1 MFDSVKLLLTGV
13 GYFFIAYLI
22 GYSTFLFL
30 SVIVGSLDLYKH
42 HRQERFKSI
51 LPSDYYVPISIIVP
65 AYNEEITVVD
75 TVRSLLTL
83 EYRAYEIIVV
93 DDGSKDR
100 TTEVL
105 AKAFDMHLVH
115 RPIRRQVDCQR
126 EEYVYE
132 TRAQKVPLTLIRKKN
147 GGKADALNMGINA
160 ANFPY
165 FICMD
170 ADSVL
175 QYDSLRRIVQP
186 VLADGNVVA
195 VGGIVR
201 ISNDVDL
208 ENGRVKRYRLPRNI
222 LAFMQVLEYDR
233 SFLASRI
240 LFDRFNGSLIIS
252 GAFGLFKK
260 STVIAVGGYDR
271 KTLGE
276 DMELVV
282 KLHEYCTSNSIPY
295 SIRYASDAICWT
307 QAPERLR
314 DLCKQRRRWH
324 LGLFQSMY
332 KHRTMFSNHRFGAV
346 SFVSYLYFLIYEL
359 LSPFIEIFGVCT
371 MALAWWFD
379 LINVPFMVLF
389 FLIYAV
395 FGSILTLT
403 AFFSRIYTADLTV
416 SFGDGVRAA
425 CLCLFELVF
434 LRFILAWVRCT
445 AFIGYRKRRLSWGRI
460 ERRKIN
466 LK

>member
-42 HRQERFKSI
+42 HRQEQFKSI

-160 ANFPY
+160 ANYPY

-201 ISNDVDL
+201 ISNDVEL
-208 ENGRVKRYRLPRNI
+208 ENGRVQRYRLPRNI

-395 FGSILTLT
+395 FGAILTLT

>member
-42 HRQERFKSI
+42 HRQEQFKSI

-100 TTEVL
+100 TSEVL

-132 TRAQKVPLTLIRKKN
+132 THAQKVPLTLIRKKN
-147 GGKADALNMGINA
+147 GGKADSLNMGINA

-201 ISNDVDL
+201 ISNDVEL

-395 FGSILTLT
+395 FGAILTLT

-434 LRFILAWVRCT
+434 LRFILTWVRCT
-445 AFIGYRKRRLSWGRI
+445 AFIGYHKRWLSWGRI

>member
-42 HRQERFKSI
+42 HRQEQFKSI

-100 TTEVL
+100 ASEVL

-126 EEYVYE
+126 EEFIYE

-147 GGKADALNMGINA
+147 GGKADTLNMGINA

-201 ISNDVDL
+201 ISNDVEL
-208 ENGRVKRYRLPRNI
+208 ENGRVQRYRLPRNI

-260 STVIAVGGYDR
+260 STVIAVGGYYR

-307 QAPERLR
+307 QVPERMR

-395 FGSILTLT
+395 FGAILTLT

-445 AFIGYRKRRLSWGRI
+445 AFIGYRKKKLSWGRI
-460 ERRKIN
+460 ERRKID

>member
-30 SVIVGSLDLYKH
+30 SVIVGSIDLYKH

-147 GGKADALNMGINA
+147 GGKADSLNMGINA

-395 FGSILTLT
+395 FGAILTLT

>member
-42 HRQERFKSI
+42 HRQEQFKSI

-100 TTEVL
+100 TSEVL

-126 EEYVYE
+126 EEFIYE

-147 GGKADALNMGINA
+147 GGKADTLNMGINA

-201 ISNDVDL
+201 ISNDVEL

-260 STVIAVGGYDR
+260 ATVIAVGGYDR

-395 FGSILTLT
+395 FGAILTLT